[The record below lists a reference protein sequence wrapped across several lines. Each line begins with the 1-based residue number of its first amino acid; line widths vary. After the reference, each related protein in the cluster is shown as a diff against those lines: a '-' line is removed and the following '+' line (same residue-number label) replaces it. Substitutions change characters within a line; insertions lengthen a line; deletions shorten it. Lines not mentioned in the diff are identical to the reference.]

1 MEHAGDESSSA
12 AKGVAPA
19 PKQYERDAM
28 NRPIVM
34 DGCVRGTFADQQL
47 AMDLIYPE
55 DRLPVKDEGELL
67 LGPDDWKKQDMF
79 FEYRIKEGDELKKQG
94 NEKFKAGQY
103 SEAAVFYR
111 KGLYYSVFDE
121 SQFNFELQDP
131 HRVEVVKIVVPL
143 RLNYALCLLKDTYEP
158 LKPPL
163 PNVDQKFKEAIEN
176 CTEVLNLFKTQ
187 QAGLNEADKAKA
199 LYRRGLARSL
209 AWRKKV
215 EMGDLDKAKDD
226 MTEALKLDPSNKD
239 VRRELNFLREK
250 EREATEKQKKI
261 WSNTLARGLDDGE
274 DEGQGGLSSEGG
286 AAAERSNASSASRG
300 SGAAAA
306 ASERESKAREAKAE
320 IQRYLDELEQQ
331 PERPAAGGGWG
342 LGWIK
347 NTVGNFFSRK

>member
-67 LGPDDWKKQDMF
+67 LVGLSIRRRGHGCLSSLKFYSPT
-79 FEYRIKEGDELKKQG
+79 GDELKKQG

-143 RLNYALCLLKDTYEP
+143 RLNYALCLLKVVRSFPAYLSDALQDTYEP
-158 LKPPL
+158 MKPPL
-163 PNVDQKFKEAIEN
+163 PNVDQKFKEAIE
-176 CTEVLNLFKTQ
+176 
-187 QAGLNEADKAKA
+187 
-199 LYRRGLARSL
+199 
-209 AWRKKV
+209 
-215 EMGDLDKAKDD
+215 
-226 MTEALKLDPSNKD
+226 
-239 VRRELNFLREK
+239 
-250 EREATEKQKKI
+250 
-261 WSNTLARGLDDGE
+261 
-274 DEGQGGLSSEGG
+274 
-286 AAAERSNASSASRG
+286 
-300 SGAAAA
+300 
-306 ASERESKAREAKAE
+306 
-320 IQRYLDELEQQ
+320 
-331 PERPAAGGGWG
+331 
-342 LGWIK
+342 
-347 NTVGNFFSRK
+347 